1 MSLAAPVFAGCATS
15 GGPPPVQQPA
25 AQQQL
30 AEAQAE
36 SEAAY
41 QRAQDAQEHARDVSQ
56 RAAKAEQ
63 EALRKQ
69 QAAQDAEQ
77 RAQVLRQQAQEA
89 QREAMQ
95 LGQQAA
101 HEALQAQQRAIRDQP
116 QAQAQ
121 LQAMGA
127 TTQTVGT
134 IRSSSADEL
143 VIARDNAPQLHLQV
157 NPGQLVVERDGQQV
171 SLGDLAPGTRVRV
184 SYRMVRDQPV
194 AQSVVTTQQ
203 TANREDKPG
212 ENQPQQPEPAQQPQQ
227 IH

>member
-1 MSLAAPVFAGCATS
+1 MSLAAAGFAGCATS
-15 GGPPPVQQPA
+15 GGSPPVQQPA

-41 QRAQDAQEHARDVSQ
+41 QRAQAAQQHAREVSE

-63 EALRKQ
+63 DALHKQ
-69 QAAQDAEQ
+69 QDAQDAEQ
-77 RAQVLRQQAQEA
+77 RAQMLRQQAQEA

-101 HEALQAQQRAIRDQP
+101 QEALQAQQRAMREQP

-127 TTQTVGT
+127 TTSTVGT

-143 VIARDNAPQLHLQV
+143 VIARDNAPELHLQID
-157 NPGQLVVERDGQQV
+157 PGQLQVERDGQHV
-171 SLGDLAPGTRVRV
+171 SLDELAPGTRVRV
-184 SYRMVRDQPV
+184 IYRIVRDQPV
-194 AQSVVTTQQ
+194 AQTVVATEQ
-203 TANREDKPG
+203 TANREAKP
-212 ENQPQQPEPAQQPQQ
+212 EEIQPQQPQQ